1 MQQLSENV
9 LVLSP
14 GDQFPPMSND
24 AIKIYLAGSQDLNPA
39 GNNDWQTKIATG
51 TVSLTE
57 GPNAISVFKGR
68 QWIFINPKMAP
79 QMNPEASLANQEY
92 VNKKTWEMDMANA
105 CDGIFL
111 NFLQKSTSPLPL
123 FEFGL
128 FASSGKLIVRCP
140 EGYYQYSQVAFTCQR
155 MNITLLPTK
164 ANVKDV
170 LWSMA
175 NLLPALQQNKAIQ
188 LPE

>member
-9 LVLSP
+9 IMLNV
-14 GDQFPPMSND
+14 GDQLPPMTND

-39 GNNDWQTKIATG
+39 GNNDWQTKIATA

-57 GPNAISVFKGR
+57 GPGAISVFKGH

-79 QMNPEASLANQEY
+79 QMNPQPALNNPEY
-92 VNKKTWEMDMANA
+92 MNKKTWEMDMANA
-105 CDGIFL
+105 ADGIFI
-111 NFLQKSTSPLPL
+111 NFLSKSMSPLPL

-128 FASSGKLIVRCP
+128 FAASGKAIVRCP
-140 EGYYQYSQVAFTCQR
+140 EAYFQYPQVAFTCQR
-155 MNITLLPTK
+155 MGITLLPTK

-175 NLLPALQQNKAIQ
+175 NILPALQQNKAIQ

>member
-1 MQQLSENV
+1 MQQLSDNV
-9 LVLSP
+9 LLLNV
-14 GDQFPPMSND
+14 GDQLPPMSND
-24 AIKIYLAGSQDLNPA
+24 AVKIYLAGSQDLNPA
-39 GNNDWQTKIATG
+39 GNNNWQLKMATA

-57 GPNAISVFKGR
+57 GPNAISVFKGHS
-68 QWIFINPKMAP
+68 WIFINPMMAP
-79 QMNPEASLANQEY
+79 SFDPTPSIVNQEY
-92 VNKKTWEMDMANA
+92 INKKNWEMDMVNA

-111 NFLQKSTSPLPL
+111 NFLSKSVSPLPL

-140 EGYYQYSQVAFTCQR
+140 ESYFQYHQVAFTCQR
-155 MNITLLPTK
+155 MGITLLPTK
-164 ANVKDV
+164 STVKDV

-175 NLLPALQQNKAIQ
+175 NFLPILQQNKAIQ

>member
-14 GDQFPPMSND
+14 GDQLPPMSND

-39 GNNDWQTKIATG
+39 GNNDWQMKIATG
-51 TVSLTE
+51 TVNLTE

-68 QWIFINPKMAP
+68 KWIFINPKAAP
-79 QMNPEASLANQEY
+79 QMDPTPSLTNQEF

-105 CDGIFL
+105 ADGIFL
-111 NFLQKSTSPLPL
+111 NFLKRSMSPLPL

-140 EGYYQYSQVAFTCQR
+140 EEYFQYSQVSFTCQR
-155 MNITLLPTK
+155 MGITLLPTK

-175 NLLPALQQNKAIQ
+175 NMLPILQQNKAIQ

>member
-14 GDQFPPMSND
+14 GDQLPPMSND
-24 AIKIYLAGSQDLNPA
+24 AIKIYLAGSQDLNLA
-39 GNNDWQTKIATG
+39 GNNDWQMKMATA
-51 TVSLTE
+51 TVALTE
-57 GPNAISVFKGR
+57 GTTAISVFKGH

-79 QMNPEASLANQEY
+79 QMNPEISLANPEY
-92 VNKKTWEMDMANA
+92 VNKKNWEMDMANA
-105 CDGIFL
+105 ADGIFL
-111 NFLQKSTSPLPL
+111 NFLKKSVSPLPL

-140 EGYYQYSQVAFTCQR
+140 EGYYQYSQVALTCQR
-155 MNITLLPTK
+155 MGITLLPTK
-164 ANVKDV
+164 ATVKDV
-170 LWSMA
+170 LWAMA
-175 NLLPALQQNKAIQ
+175 NFLPALQQNKSVQ